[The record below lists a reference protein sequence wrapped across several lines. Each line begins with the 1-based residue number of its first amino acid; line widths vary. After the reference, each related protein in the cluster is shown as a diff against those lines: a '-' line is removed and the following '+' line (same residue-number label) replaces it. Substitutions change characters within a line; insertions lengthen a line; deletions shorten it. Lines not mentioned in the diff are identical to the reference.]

1 MDKIK
6 KTELL
11 LKEYTFLCSKIQ
23 NLELE
28 IETLKDIRN
37 YQGDGGLAGVNYNKI
52 PTSKTY
58 KITSIVE
65 NELISNI
72 NLISKYE
79 YELNTMKKLKQKVE
93 NALTALKE
101 RDKKIIQLFYFN
113 KISNKEVAKVIDLTE
128 QGLSKA
134 KRKIINRISEIIFVS

>member
-1 MDKIK
+1 MDKVK

-28 IETLKDIRN
+28 IEALKDIKV
-37 YQGDGGLAGVNYNKI
+37 YEGDGGLAGVNYNKI
-52 PTSKTY
+52 PSSKTY

-65 NELISNI
+65 NELMSNL

-79 YELNTMKKLKQKVE
+79 YELSSMKRLKQKVD
-93 NALTALKE
+93 NALKALKE
-101 RDKKIIQLFYFN
+101 RDEKIIRLFYFD
-113 KISNKEVAKVIDLTE
+113 KISNKDVARIIDLTE

-134 KRKIINRISEIIFVS
+134 KRKIINQMSEVIFV

>member
-1 MDKIK
+1 MDKVK

-134 KRKIINRISEIIFVS
+134 KRKIINQMSEIIFVS